1 MRHTLVAAGLL
12 ASLTLLAPPTQAQ
25 TGGARGKVVDAEG
38 KGIPEATVVFDSPDG
53 GPRFELRT
61 NKKGEYIQVGLS
73 PGAYRITV
81 SRDGY
86 ESRSI
91 QARIGIGMATDIEKI
106 ELLPAQ
112 AAVQQPGSGE
122 EVVREM
128 FAKGVEHTQ
137 AGRLEDAA
145 AVFEE
150 INRAHPGILEVYR
163 NLGFIYAQQKDWA
176 KAEAS
181 FLAALELR
189 PGEPD
194 FVAALV
200 KIYEQSGQEEKA
212 KELVSRAASDN
223 PADGTAQFNQG
234 IFLLK
239 EGKTDEAMGAFEA
252 ALAADPPA
260 MEAHYYLGTLLV
272 GQDKAPEA
280 IEHLEAYVA
289 SNPEN
294 AQNLATAQGLLDA
307 LKKQ

>member
-1 MRHTLVAAGLL
+1 MRHTVIAVGVLAGL
-12 ASLTLLAPPTQAQ
+12 TLFGPPAEAQ

-38 KGIPEATVVFDSPDG
+38 KGIAEATVVIDDLG
-53 GPRFELRT
+53 GAGVRLELRT

-73 PGAYRITV
+73 PGPYRISITKE
-81 SRDGY
+81 GY
-86 ESRSI
+86 ESRNV
-91 QARIGIGMATDIEKI
+91 QARIGIGMATDIEKV
-106 ELLPAQ
+106 ELLPAKV
-112 AAVQQPGSGE
+112 AIQQPGSGE

-137 AGRLEDAA
+137 AGRLDEAVV
-145 AVFEE
+145 VFEE
-150 INRAHPGILEVYR
+150 IDQAHPGILEVYR

-189 PGEPD
+189 PGESD

-212 KELVSRAASDN
+212 NELVRRAATEN
-223 PADGTAQFNQG
+223 PEDGTAQFNQG

-239 EGKTDEAMGAFEA
+239 EGKNDEAMSAFEA

-260 MEAHYYLGTLLV
+260 IEAHYYLGTLLV
-272 GQDKAPEA
+272 GQGKVPEA
-280 IEHLEAYVA
+280 TEHLEAYVA
-289 SNPEN
+289 ASPGN
-294 AQNLATAQGLLDA
+294 AQNVATAQGLLEA
-307 LKKQ
+307 LKQ

>member
-1 MRHTLVAAGLL
+1 MKHTLITVGLLVGLTLVA
-12 ASLTLLAPPTQAQ
+12 PPAEAQ
-25 TGGARGKVVDAEG
+25 TGGARGKVVDKEG
-38 KGIPEATVVFDSPDG
+38 EGVPEATVVIDDLG
-53 GPRFELRT
+53 GTGIKFELRT
-61 NKKGEYIQVGLS
+61 NKNGEYIQVGLS
-73 PGAYRITV
+73 PGTYRITV
-81 SRDGY
+81 SKDGY
-86 ESRSI
+86 ESRNV

-106 ELLPAQ
+106 ELRPAKV
-112 AAVQQPGSGE
+112 AIQQTGSGE

-128 FAKGVEHTQ
+128 FAKGVELTQ
-137 AGRLEDAA
+137 AGRLDEAA

-150 INRAHPGILEVYR
+150 IDQAHPGILEVYR
-163 NLGFIYAQQKDWA
+163 NLGFIYVQQKNWA

-223 PADGTAQFNQG
+223 PEDGTAQFNQG

-239 EGKTDEAMGAFEA
+239 EGKIDEALGAFEA

-260 MEAHYYLGTLLV
+260 VEAYYYLGTLLV
-272 GQDKAPEA
+272 GQDKVPEA

-289 SNPEN
+289 SDPGND
-294 AQNLATAQGLLDA
+294 QNVATAQGLLEA
-307 LKKQ
+307 LKQ

>member
-1 MRHTLVAAGLL
+1 MRQTLVAAGLL
-12 ASLTLLAPPTQAQ
+12 ASLALLAPPTQAQ

-81 SRDGY
+81 SKDGY

-91 QARIGIGMATDIEKI
+91 QARIGIGMATDIEKV

-112 AAVQQPGSGE
+112 AAIQQPGSEE

-128 FAKGVEHTQ
+128 FAKGVEHTK
-137 AGRLEDAA
+137 AGRLDEAA

-150 INRAHPGILEVYR
+150 INEAHPGILEVHR

-212 KELVSRAASDN
+212 KELVSRTASDN

-272 GQDKAPEA
+272 GQDKTPEA
-280 IEHLEAYVA
+280 IQHLEAYVA
-289 SNPEN
+289 SNPAN
-294 AQNLATAQGLLDA
+294 AQNLATAQGLLEA
-307 LKKQ
+307 LKQ